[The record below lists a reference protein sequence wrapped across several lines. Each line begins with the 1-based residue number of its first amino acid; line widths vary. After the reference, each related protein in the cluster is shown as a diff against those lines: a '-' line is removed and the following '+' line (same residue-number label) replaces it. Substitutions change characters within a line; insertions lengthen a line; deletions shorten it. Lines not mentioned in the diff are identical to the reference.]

1 MSSKTYST
9 TLLGIDAVKVEVEAH
24 LNSGGARFAIVGLP
38 DGVLKE
44 SKDRIRC
51 AIQNS
56 GFYFPYGEVIV
67 SLSPAALPKAGA
79 NFELAIALSILG
91 ASGQIPPESI
101 LNMVLLGELSLDGTI
116 KPVAGVL
123 SSAVL
128 VKKEGKSQELVVPKS
143 NLAQAKLIPKIN
155 AVGVSSLQE
164 AVLHL
169 NGQLHAEETQD
180 DSSAPAETPH
190 IIRPAQCT
198 FGDVVGQH
206 FAKRALEITAAGE
219 HNMLMVGPPGTGKSM
234 LAQRLTA
241 ILPPLR
247 LQEAIELTKIYSAQK
262 TGSLLDGSA
271 DNSDF
276 GIMSFRPFRSPHY
289 TVSYAGLVGGGPI
302 PVPGEIT
309 LAHKGVLFL
318 DELPEF
324 KRDVLETLRT
334 PLETRHIVISRAKY
348 RISYPSDFILLAAMN
363 PCPCGKRGLP
373 NGGCRCSPMMIE
385 RYLARISGP
394 FLDRVDL
401 QVWVAPVNFADL
413 SKAPD
418 ADPTPAMRERVLK
431 AREIQRHRFKDAVK
445 TNRAMSNNEIKKFC
459 AIDSSCEKMLN
470 DAAKKMVLSA
480 RSYTRVLKVARTI
493 ADLDGAGNIQ
503 EQHLSEALGYRMK
516 GIKGQ

>member
-24 LNSGGARFAIVGLP
+24 LNSGGTRFAIVGLP

-51 AIQNS
+51 AIKNS
-56 GFYFPYGEVIV
+56 NFYFPYGEVIV

-91 ASGQIPPESI
+91 ASGQLPPESL
-101 LNMVLLGELSLDGTI
+101 LNRVLLGELSLDGTI
-116 KPVAGVL
+116 RPVAGVL

-128 VKKEGKSQELVVPKS
+128 VKKEKKSQELIVPKE
-143 NLAQAKLIPKIN
+143 NIAQAKLVSGVN
-155 AVGVSSLQE
+155 VVGVSSLQE
-164 AVLHL
+164 AVLYL
-169 NGQLHAEETQD
+169 SGQIDLKNSQSDTSATAEMPSIAN
-180 DSSAPAETPH
+180 SS
-190 IIRPAQCT
+190 QCT

-234 LAQRLTA
+234 LAQRLTS
-241 ILPPLR
+241 ILPPLK
-247 LQEAIELTKIYSAQK
+247 LQESIELTKIYSAQK
-262 TGSLLDGSA
+262 TGSLIDGSTEC
-271 DNSDF
+271 SDF
-276 GIMSFRPFRSPHY
+276 GIVSSRPFRSPHY

-363 PCPCGKRGLP
+363 PCQCGKRGLP
-373 NGGCRCSPMMIE
+373 NGGCRCSSMMVE

-394 FLDRVDL
+394 FLDRIDL
-401 QVWVAPVNFADL
+401 QVWVSPVDFSDL
-413 SKAPD
+413 SKAPET
-418 ADPTPAMRERVLK
+418 DPTPEMRARVLK
-431 AREIQRHRFKDAVK
+431 AREIQKRRFKDAVK
-445 TNRAMSNNEIKKFC
+445 TNKAMSNSEIKKFC
-459 AIDSSCEKMLN
+459 AIDSSCETMLN
-470 DAAKKMVLSA
+470 EAAKKMMLSA

-493 ADLDGAGNIQ
+493 ADLDGAENIL

-516 GIKGQ
+516 GMRG